1 MAALAGF
8 ILASYTTKEYAI
20 RHEQPYPNDILN
32 RLKRRDLRL
41 LGIGVGA
48 VVGYPFAAVLI
59 LGLLSHACVFGILI
73 RGWKLSSEKS
83 D

>member
-1 MAALAGF
+1 MALAGF

-20 RHEQPYPNDILN
+20 RHERSYPNDVLN

-41 LGIGVGA
+41 LGICVGA
-48 VVGYPFAAVLI
+48 VVGVPFAAMVA

-73 RGWKLSSEKS
+73 RGWRLGSGKVP
-83 D
+83 